1 MKNLLKVT
9 IVKTTKLQPLELIHI
24 ELSFYN
30 VNCIQCFTS
39 MITVVCEETIMIW
52 IFTNSNKRSPVRIIL
67 FILKTLRNQQ
77 NTCRHVR
84 VNDDGDL
91 EKSTDVPNLLVDDF
105 SISMETT
112 GGYASCIN
120 VNNE

>member
-1 MKNLLKVT
+1 MCHQQTLTGPQKHRPKKINYVPCTICYTEIMKNLLKVT
-9 IVKTTKLQPLELIHI
+9 IVKTTKLQPLELIQI

-39 MITVVCEETIMIW
+39 MITVVCEDTIMIW
-52 IFTNSNKRSPVRIIL
+52 IFTNSNKRSPVIIIL

-84 VNDDGDL
+84 VNDDSDL
-91 EKSTDVPNLLVDDF
+91 EK
-105 SISMETT
+105 
-112 GGYASCIN
+112 
-120 VNNE
+120 